1 MSVSENKEQHA
12 RQSLIRSTVGSHL
25 KSTPV
30 FVLCEKCYWSVT
42 FLDYYRLREEGVGD
56 HGKKCPRCE
65 SIDSLSSL
73 PIMTNETFTFNYT
86 VKRGI
91 ELEFK
96 KRMP

>member
-1 MSVSENKEQHA
+1 MSVSESTEQYA
-12 RQSLIRSTVGSHL
+12 KKSSIKSTISSHL

-73 PIMTNETFTFNYT
+73 PITTNESFTFSHT
-86 VKRGI
+86 AKRGI

-96 KRMP
+96 RRI